1 MTVLHPPFA
10 AKSWL
15 NLIRASLHGSA
26 DASESVMFRAWVE
39 SGGNCAEGTK
49 LSRFGLW
56 ALGAAAVLTGAAGM
70 IALDR
75 YGILSVAPASQASR
89 IEPISVVT
97 ETVLA
102 PALPPADRF
111 AFVSI
116 DAVRLLLP
124 PSDISLRGSIE
135 PGTETPAAPSAPWI
149 AETRREAHPAP
160 HDDQTR
166 TSAWTLES
174 DPQDRPRRIA
184 PLPSNRVRTPALT
197 KRLAEISP
205 GAMKRL
211 VEKFVAAKASWPP
224 AEIALVT
231 IKDERTVELFGR
243 TQDGPWQFVH
253 RYKILAASGGTGPK
267 LRQGDKQVPEGLYRI
282 AYLNPLSA
290 YHVSLRVNYPN
301 AFDRKMAI
309 ADRRSGD
316 LGGDI
321 MFHGKNVSAGCIA
334 VGDEAAEELFVLAD
348 YVSTRNIQ
356 VIVAPTDFRR
366 HPIPALDETKPKWL
380 PKLYAEVAAAM
391 ADFKA
396 PPRPVLSSPI
406 GLTAFFGN

>member
-1 MTVLHPPFA
+1 M
-10 AKSWL
+10 
-15 NLIRASLHGSA
+15 
-26 DASESVMFRAWVE
+26 
-39 SGGNCAEGTK
+39 
-49 LSRFGLW
+49 SRFRLW
-56 ALGAAAVLTGAAGM
+56 ALGATTVLASAAGT

-75 YGILSVAPASQASR
+75 HGILSLAPESQASR
-89 IEPISVVT
+89 IETVSVIPQP
-97 ETVLA
+97 VLVRA
-102 PALPPADRF
+102 VPPADRF
-111 AFVSI
+111 AFVSV

-124 PSDISLRGSIE
+124 PPQIDLRGSIE
-135 PGTETPAAPSAPWI
+135 PGTEPPPASSSPWL
-149 AETRREAHPAP
+149 AETRPETGAPSDARSATPEAS
-160 HDDQTR
+160 TR
-166 TSAWTLES
+166 ISAWTLES
-174 DPQDRPRRIA
+174 DQQERPRRIA

-205 GAMKRL
+205 SAMKRL
-211 VEKFVAAKASWPP
+211 VEKFSAAKASWPP

-253 RYKILAASGGTGPK
+253 RYKVLAASGSSGPK
-267 LRQGDKQVPEGLYRI
+267 LRQGDKQVPEGIYRI
-282 AYLNPLSA
+282 AFLNPLSA

-301 AFDRKMAI
+301 TFDRKMAV

-348 YVSTRNIQ
+348 YVTTRNVQ
-356 VIVAPTDFRR
+356 VIIAPTDFRR
-366 HPIPALDETKPKWL
+366 QAIPAFDEAKPKWL

-391 ADFKA
+391 GEFKS
-396 PPRPVLSSPI
+396 PPRPVLAAPM

>member
-1 MTVLHPPFA
+1 M
-10 AKSWL
+10 S
-15 NLIRASLHGSA
+15 
-26 DASESVMFRAWVE
+26 
-39 SGGNCAEGTK
+39 

-56 ALGAAAVLTGAAGM
+56 ALGAATVLASAAGT

-75 YGILSVAPASQASR
+75 YGILSLAPETQTARLEVAPA
-89 IEPISVVT
+89 IV
-97 ETVLA
+97 A
-102 PALPPADRF
+102 PVPVPAERPADRF
-111 AFVSI
+111 AFVPVE
-116 DAVRLLLP
+116 AVRLLLP
-124 PSDISLRGSIE
+124 PPEIDLHGTIDSS
-135 PGTETPAAPSAPWI
+135 TETPAAPSSSWL
-149 AETRREAHPAP
+149 AETRPETPAP
-160 HDDQTR
+160 AEPRSASHDEATR
-166 TSAWTLES
+166 VSAWTLES

-184 PLPSNRVRTPALT
+184 PLPTNRVRTPALT

-211 VEKFVAAKASWPP
+211 VEKFSAAKAQWPP

-231 IKDERTVELFGR
+231 IKDERTVELFSR
-243 TQDGPWQFVH
+243 QQDGPWQFVH
-253 RYKILAASGGTGPK
+253 RYKVLAASGGPGPK
-267 LRQGDKQVPEGLYRI
+267 LRQGDKQVPEGIYRI

-301 AFDRKMAI
+301 AFDRKAAA
-309 ADRRSGD
+309 ADGRRD

-348 YVSTRNIQ
+348 YVTTRNVHVLI
-356 VIVAPTDFRR
+356 APTDFRR
-366 HPIPALDETKPKWL
+366 NGIPALDETKPKWL

-391 ADFKA
+391 ADFKS
-396 PPRPVLSSPI
+396 PPRPVLAAPM